1 MLINSTNLRELD
13 TQVQLLFNRGLQRTV
28 TPWQSIAMQSN
39 STTAENLY
47 PLFKELGGIRE
58 WLGDRVIQNVER
70 DGFRLVNRDWE
81 ATWGIDRNHVLD
93 DSFGTLAPMFE
104 MAGQE
109 VASFPSEKA
118 YGLLR
123 AGHETLGPDGQFF
136 FDTDHPLASG
146 VGSNDMGGTT
156 LPVEQAWYLI
166 DESRVFKP
174 VIYQLRQSF
183 NLVRMFNPDDHNVFF
198 LKKYIWGVDGRAAF
212 GFSPFW
218 QLAMRSRQAL
228 DETNVKAAMV
238 AMNKQRNHQ
247 GKPIGAA
254 ATTIVVHPEQGELAR
269 DLFSRELIASGGAGV
284 TNTLRNRLRVVVA
297 HELL

>member
-1 MLINSTNLRELD
+1 MLINSTTLRELD
-13 TQVQLLFNRGLQRTV
+13 TQVQLTFNRGLQRTV
-28 TPWQSIAMQSN
+28 TPWQPIAMQSN
-39 STTAENLY
+39 STSAENLY
-47 PLFKELGGIRE
+47 PLFKEVGGIRE
-58 WLGDRVIQNVER
+58 WLGDRVVQNVER
-70 DGFRLVNRDWE
+70 DGFRLVNKDWE
-81 ATWGIDRNHVLD
+81 ATYGIDRNHVMD

-118 YGLLR
+118 YGLLKL
-123 AGHETLGPDGQFF
+123 GHSTLGPDGQFF
-136 FDTDHPLASG
+136 FDTDHPLSSG

-156 LPVEQAWYLI
+156 LSADQAWYLV

-183 NLVRMFNPDDHNVFF
+183 NLVRMFNPDDPQVFYS
-198 LKKYIWGVDGRAAF
+198 KKYVWGIDGRAAF
-212 GFSPFW
+212 GFAPFW

-228 DETNVKAAMV
+228 DATNVKAAMT
-238 AMNKQRNHQ
+238 AMNKQRNYQ
-247 GKPIGAA
+247 GKPIGST
-254 ATTIVVHPEQGELAR
+254 ATTIVVHPDLGETAK
-269 DLFSRELIASGGAGV
+269 DLFAKELIVEGGGAT